1 MRYLEN
7 ILWHLFV
14 CQNIGQKWF
23 GIQNEPMVIK
33 FRGHSSL
40 LILVII
46 LRDIKESVWWR
57 IFFGNMRTCSSS
69 NVASQENCVLF
80 PGDLNSFL
88 HASTHTCNFIKGF
101 TSASASF
108 PLFFSV

>member
-23 GIQNEPMVIK
+23 GIQNEPMFIK

-46 LRDIKESVWWR
+46 LRDIKESVWWS
-57 IFFGNMRTCSSS
+57 FFLEM
-69 NVASQENCVLF
+69 
-80 PGDLNSFL
+80 GDFE
-88 HASTHTCNFIKGF
+88 
-101 TSASASF
+101 
-108 PLFFSV
+108 P